1 MLDAI
6 KGLTGGG
13 RAQKQ
18 TEDLQGLIAA
28 AREERSALSTML
40 TQISMRSAKLS
51 QLGKSLE
58 QVDQKAASTTT
69 KLDEIVKRV
78 EGLEDRARTFGE
90 VEKRVQALL
99 DVATQAQVAAE
110 KLMAP
115 DGELQKHR
123 QQVQQLSSQA
133 LETQA
138 SVDSLKRERATL
150 EEFRNQ
156 LRAAQGEIKQSVDGA
171 TALRADLDQ
180 VRGTAGQLSQEY
192 TKLRDTSR
200 EAREDSIAATEA
212 VKDVE
217 KRLGP
222 LVQLQE
228 LSKSTEEKLTWLN
241 SLAEHVAQKP
251 RALESQKHTVERAVV
266 EANRLNELVWGMDVQ
281 IGKLNEGLKQAARSE
296 ESLERIEKLVAET
309 NTQVDAST
317 KVRDEFA
324 REAARFEKDGRT
336 LVDVLRTNLEKLS
349 LEKKEFESFD
359 QRLRALQSS
368 VREAENR
375 VDALSAKEKNLSLL
389 NQKADAL
396 SKEFQTLT
404 GHADELTRK
413 QANLETLHERLA
425 QVDELS
431 KRTAAQYDG
440 LKESRSDLETL
451 RKDIQEFHKSHAEA
465 AALRD
470 KLGADRAALE
480 AFGDRLT
487 SFRARTPELEATMDA
502 ILGKLGHVDEGTQ
515 QATRLGT

>member
-13 RAQKQ
+13 KAQKQ
-18 TEDLQGLIAA
+18 TDDLQGLIAA

-78 EGLEDRARTFGE
+78 EGLEDRAKAFGE
-90 VEKRVQALL
+90 TEKRVQALL

-110 KLMAP
+110 KLTAP

-133 LETQA
+133 LDTQA
-138 SVDSLKRERATL
+138 SVDALKRERATL

-156 LRAAQGEIKQSVDGA
+156 LRAAQGEIKQSVDSA

-192 TKLRDTSR
+192 NKLRDTSR

-241 SLAEHVAQKP
+241 SLAEHVAQKSK
-251 RALESQKHTVERAVV
+251 ALESQKHTVERAVV
-266 EANRLNELVWGMDVQ
+266 EANRLNELVWSMDVQ
-281 IGKLNEGLKQAARSE
+281 INKLNEGLKQASRSE
-296 ESLERIEKLVAET
+296 ESL
-309 NTQVDAST
+309 
-317 KVRDEFA
+317 
-324 REAARFEKDGRT
+324 
-336 LVDVLRTNLEKLS
+336 
-349 LEKKEFESFD
+349 
-359 QRLRALQSS
+359 
-368 VREAENR
+368 
-375 VDALSAKEKNLSLL
+375 
-389 NQKADAL
+389 
-396 SKEFQTLT
+396 
-404 GHADELTRK
+404 
-413 QANLETLHERLA
+413 
-425 QVDELS
+425 
-431 KRTAAQYDG
+431 
-440 LKESRSDLETL
+440 
-451 RKDIQEFHKSHAEA
+451 
-465 AALRD
+465 
-470 KLGADRAALE
+470 
-480 AFGDRLT
+480 
-487 SFRARTPELEATMDA
+487 
-502 ILGKLGHVDEGTQ
+502 
-515 QATRLGT
+515 